1 MDVDKAGPGPGSARS
16 RGRLPAQLRTL
27 VCERAVLDRADGS
40 AKWTQE
46 GSSVLAAVYGPR
58 QAKLQKEDAERAVVE
73 VVFKPRAGLQGHED
87 RSLELDIRGILE
99 GVIPLGM
106 FPRTSVMVVLQ
117 VLQDDGAALSCA
129 LNAAAAAL
137 VDAGV
142 PLNSMF
148 SSVSCALTSDKRL
161 VLDPDASEEQAAAAR
176 FCFTYP
182 HHFDLTK
189 PAPAGASA
197 ASAPAAT
204 DDAAA
209 APVVGDSVLGSRCV
223 GAFSTDDLLDAA
235 ALCRRGCERVAAF
248 ARLSLA
254 KSLQAAGG
262 A

>member
-87 RSLELDIRGILE
+87 RSLELEIRGILE

-117 VLQDDGAALSCA
+117 VLQDDGGALSCA

-148 SSVSCALTSDKRL
+148 SSVSCVLTSDRRL

-182 HHFDLTK
+182 HHFDLTQ
-189 PAPAGASA
+189 A
-197 ASAPAAT
+197 APAAAAPAT
-204 DDAAA
+204 SASADDAAA
-209 APVVGDSVLGSRCV
+209 AAVVGESVLGTRCV
-223 GAFSTDDLLDAA
+223 GAFSSDELLDAA

-262 A
+262 S